1 MARQRIN
8 FTDKFVGS
16 LTVEKRTD
24 YWDDKVRGLVLR
36 VNPTGIK
43 TWTVIYSRESDGARQ
58 RVTLGRY
65 PAITLERARAK
76 ALKAM
81 SAVAEGEDPAE
92 RKRVARA
99 SLTVEELGGIYIDKY
114 AKRQKK
120 TWAEDERIL
129 KREVY
134 PSVGKMKA
142 SAVKRRDVLDIID
155 AKADA
160 GKGAAS
166 TNILAV
172 VRKLFNWAV
181 DSDYL
186 VSSPVVGVKPRSKPV
201 RRERV
206 LSDVEL
212 KGLWRALFVAGLS
225 PAVAD
230 ILRLLMLTGQRSGE
244 VAGMMRSEVDIAAA
258 SWVIPRERTKNG
270 IEHAVPL
277 SAPALAIIEAAIL
290 RTDKDEP
297 DAPLFSRTGQP
308 IESNAVAQATRL
320 KLQFSNQQW
329 SPHDIRRTVATG
341 MAELGVAP
349 HIVEALLNH
358 VSGFRAGV
366 AGVYN
371 RAKYEPEKR
380 AAMTLWAEHLSRL
393 NK

>member
-1 MARQRIN
+1 M
-8 FTDKFVGS
+8 
-16 LTVEKRTD
+16 
-24 YWDDKVRGLVLR
+24 
-36 VNPTGIK
+36 K

-201 RRERV
+201 RR
-206 LSDVEL
+206 
-212 KGLWRALFVAGLS
+212 
-225 PAVAD
+225 
-230 ILRLLMLTGQRSGE
+230 
-244 VAGMMRSEVDIAAA
+244 
-258 SWVIPRERTKNG
+258 
-270 IEHAVPL
+270 
-277 SAPALAIIEAAIL
+277 
-290 RTDKDEP
+290 
-297 DAPLFSRTGQP
+297 
-308 IESNAVAQATRL
+308 
-320 KLQFSNQQW
+320 
-329 SPHDIRRTVATG
+329 
-341 MAELGVAP
+341 
-349 HIVEALLNH
+349 
-358 VSGFRAGV
+358 
-366 AGVYN
+366 
-371 RAKYEPEKR
+371 
-380 AAMTLWAEHLSRL
+380 
-393 NK
+393 